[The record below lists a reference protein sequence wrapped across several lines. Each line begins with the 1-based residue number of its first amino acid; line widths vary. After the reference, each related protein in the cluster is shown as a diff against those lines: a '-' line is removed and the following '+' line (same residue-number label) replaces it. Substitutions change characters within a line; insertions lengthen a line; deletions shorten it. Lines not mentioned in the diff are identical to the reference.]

1 MLVSS
6 MLQIAAIVL
15 IVFIM
20 ALTNTI
26 SVTAK
31 SQNVTNETGIGKNQN
46 TSGRIAALSEG
57 FEFAR

>member
-26 SVTAK
+26 SVTAQ
-31 SQNVTNETGIGKNQN
+31 SQNVTNETGIGENQN

>member
-1 MLVSS
+1 

-15 IVFIM
+15 IAFII

-26 SVTAK
+26 SVTAQ
-31 SQNVTNETGIGKNQN
+31 SQNVTNETGIGENQN